1 MGHFLGH
8 PVVKVTMNMAELGSQ
23 RSQQPANFNF
33 EPTVREVFQKKWKF
47 KMAFAMKGGRGSC
60 VPLTYFEK

>member
-33 EPTVREVFQKKWKF
+33 VPTIRRPKSDIFDKDQV
-47 KMAFAMKGGRGSC
+47 
-60 VPLTYFEK
+60 